1 MKKNDHLKHSVDVDA
16 AASSSKYIEGSNK
29 LGRVSRRVITERQSI
44 SDRSNLS
51 LLQRPTNNT
60 IIVYKLYYT
69 DELRSCGWSFQEGK
83 GQQMLP
89 RVTHEDETIKG
100 QVWLDRKSLF
110 FLHNNTMKPD
120 DDSSN
125 IIKKGNVLNPVRS
138 KYAGLPAGSKGHRH
152 VLVEVVLH
160 FM

>member
-60 IIVYKLYYT
+60 IVYKLYRRIT
-69 DELRSCGWSFQEGK
+69 VLWMVFPQEGK

-89 RVTHEDETIKG
+89 KVTHEDETIKG

-125 IIKKGNVLNPVRS
+125 IIKKGKCIESSQEQVRRTS
-138 KYAGLPAGSKGHRH
+138 GRQ
-152 VLVEVVLH
+152 
-160 FM
+160 